1 MSKQKQEIIP
11 KAERVKRAQTKQ
23 VLNDQK
29 KRSQESLTIA
39 NRNKDDEFYTY
50 YEDIEKAVDRLT
62 PDAFRG
68 LSVLC
73 PFDNPE
79 TSMFWR
85 YFHRN
90 FERLGLSKLLAFGYG
105 AKSALYTGGN
115 DEDVEDFDDFDEFDE
130 FETFEDFEDF
140 DVIATNPPFSL
151 YTDLLNT
158 QAILDMHWLLIAPV
172 TVTGR
177 EAVIDKMKGGR
188 LRFLNLVPK
197 FETTTGPKSVGAV
210 FMTTLP
216 TGNLRPVEPP
226 KPPKAPDI
234 LDQTHDDQPIYNFN
248 KYADF
253 LAYPKQVNTYYAIP
267 TTAMLKFDGT
277 EPFEIVQKTKLI
289 PTIKGKWKFSR
300 LLVIYTG

>member
-11 KAERVKRAQTKQ
+11 KDELVKSSQLTNIALNRAI
-23 VLNDQK
+23 NQK
-29 KRSQESLTIA
+29 KRKHESLTAAIK
-39 NRNKDDEFYTY
+39 NKDDEFYTY

-79 TSMFWR
+79 ASMFWR

-115 DEDVEDFDDFDEFDE
+115 DEDVEDFEPFDE
-130 FETFEDFEDF
+130 FETFEDFDAFDEF

-172 TVTGR
+172 TITCR
-177 EAVIDKMKGGR
+177 EVIIEKMKGGGF
-188 LRFLNLVPK
+188 RFLNMVVK
-197 FETTTGPKSVGAV
+197 FETPTGPKNVGAV

-216 TGNLRPVEPP
+216 TDKNKPLKYVPSVEV
-226 KPPKAPDI
+226 

-248 KYADF
+248 KYSDF
-253 LAYPKQVNTYYAIP
+253 LLHQKQVNTYYSIP
-267 TTAMLKFDGT
+267 ATAMLKFDGT
-277 EPFEIVQKTKLI
+277 EPFELIEKLM
-289 PTIKGKWKFSR
+289 PTINGKHLFVR
-300 LLVIYTG
+300 LLVRYTG